1 MAVAGPRRV
10 ALAIPGATVDR
21 VSEQLLSDGRIARGY
36 LGLGLQP
43 LRLDEAQKASL
54 KTEQDTAA
62 IVVNVD
68 AAGPGAAAGI
78 LLGDIVT
85 AWNSEPIGGMRGLVQ
100 RLGPELVGTSVT
112 LSLVR
117 GGQPLTSE
125 VGIIERPVS

>member
-1 MAVAGPRRV
+1 MSG
-10 ALAIPGATVDR
+10 
-21 VSEQLLSDGRIARGY
+21 IARILATGFALTGCSSVQQAVQAY
-36 LGLGLQP
+36 GSVAVSGA
-43 LRLDEAQKASL
+43 RAANDTVIEAQKVSL
-54 KTEQDTAA
+54 NTEQETAA

-85 AWNSEPIGGMRGLVQ
+85 AWNSEPIGSLSALVH
-100 RLGPELVGTSVT
+100 RLGPESVGTSVT

-125 VGIIERPVS
+125 VGIIERPAT